1 MRKMKFLNIIVILV
15 LAVPLFLMTGCP
27 QHTDSLYGVR
37 VAGDGNGGAIAVYEA
52 TNGGN
57 IYAQK
62 ISADGK
68 NVWGE
73 NGVLLGN
80 SGSQTYSY
88 FSFNIIHDGAGGAIV
103 AWPDSSQNKL
113 QPTSH
118 VTRISAE
125 GNVLWQRD
133 FSYFNQLVSDGSGG
147 AIICDDNPL
156 STNSDNKDLII
167 VKIDSN
173 GDYPWGIQ
181 GVTVPRKG
189 YQGNTL
195 QITSDGS
202 GGIIV
207 VWEELHYPSEAKP
220 GETISK
226 GSLFTQLI
234 NSAGNLKWGDGVLV
248 YTTPENTYAESP
260 QIISDSSGGA
270 VIVWHQVYNGRI
282 ESGSPE
288 AQMMDVFVQ
297 KVDTTGNILWKPNGI
312 PLEINKNAV
321 NALPLEPLT
330 VSDKAGGAII
340 IWRDSRAAAA
350 NSAGVYA
357 QKVDAEG
364 NLKWQVGGTKVSTTS
379 LNPHPVVVSS
389 DSGGAIIVY
398 SFQQDWGTLNA
409 QKLDSNGQRL
419 WPENGI
425 SITKGGFAGNS
436 VVSDGQGGLIVAW
449 GVNSSGTY
457 VQRVNAEG
465 RSLWGE
471 KGIKLGKK

>member
-1 MRKMKFLNIIVILV
+1 MKRLLLIIAAAIIL
-15 LAVPLFLMTGCP
+15 LVPLFFTGCP
-27 QHTDSLYGVR
+27 QHNDSLYGVR
-37 VAGDGNGGAIAVYEA
+37 VTGDGNGGAIAVYEA

-68 NVWGE
+68 TVWGE

-88 FSFNIIHDGAGGAIV
+88 FSFNIIYDGAGGAIV

-113 QPTSH
+113 RPTSH
-118 VTRISAE
+118 VTRIGAE
-125 GNVLWQRD
+125 GNTLWQRD

-147 AIICDDNPL
+147 AIICYDNPL
-156 STNSDNKDLII
+156 STNGDNKDLIT

-173 GDYPWGIQ
+173 GDYPWGIG
-181 GVTVPRKG
+181 GVTVPRHG
-189 YQGNTL
+189 YQDNTL

-220 GETISK
+220 GEAISK
-226 GSLFTQLI
+226 GSIFTQSI
-234 NSAGNLKWGDGVLV
+234 NSAGNLKWEDGVLV

-260 QIISDSSGGA
+260 QIESDSSGGA

-297 KVDTTGNILWKPNGI
+297 KVDATGSILWKPNGV

-330 VSDKAGGAII
+330 VSDNSGGAII

-357 QKVDAEG
+357 QKVVAEG
-364 NLKWQVGGTKVSTTS
+364 TLKWQAGGTKVSMTS
-379 LNPHPVVVSS
+379 LNPHPLVIGG

-409 QKLDSNGQRL
+409 QKLDSNGQKL

-436 VVSDGQGGLIVAW
+436 VVSDAQGGLIVAW

-457 VQRVNAEG
+457 VQRVSAFG